1 MVEKSKISV
10 GLITL
15 VRLEISESSRRLTV
29 ARACQVLRLTRKRY
43 DCHAPNVLLSENYL
57 WLIMLEYWPL
67 GASLSVVSKGAK
79 DVRFFAKA
87 RFLLYAIAF

>member
-15 VRLEISESSRRLTV
+15 VRLEISESSRRLMV

-43 DCHAPNVLLSENYL
+43 DYHPPDVLLSENYL
-57 WLIMLEYWPL
+57 
-67 GASLSVVSKGAK
+67 
-79 DVRFFAKA
+79 
-87 RFLLYAIAF
+87 

>member
-15 VRLEISESSRRLTV
+15 VRLEISDSSRRLMV

-57 WLIMLEYWPL
+57 W
-67 GASLSVVSKGAK
+67 
-79 DVRFFAKA
+79 
-87 RFLLYAIAF
+87 